1 MITFKKVKDA
11 YGWMSNMSPHAIDG
25 YPTAE
30 HLFQCLRF
38 GDNAIRDEIIA
49 CKSPMGA
56 KMIAKKHADKMI
68 VEPRSRADIAQMKQ
82 VLRLKLKRH
91 PHLIKELLDTGDH
104 ELVEDVTARPNESG
118 LFWGKAQV
126 AEGAWLGMN
135 VLGNAWMDLRA
146 ACKAGKEHAEEWL

>member
-1 MITFKKVKDA
+1 
-11 YGWMSNMSPHAIDG
+11 MSPHPIDG

-38 GDNAIRDEIIA
+38 DDRMVRDEIIA

-56 KMIAKKHADKMI
+56 KMIAKKYADKMI
-68 VEPRSRADIAQMKQ
+68 VVPRSMADIGQMKS

-91 PHLIKELLDTGDH
+91 PNLIKELLDTGD
-104 ELVEDVTARPNESG
+104 ELLVEDVTARPNESG
-118 LFWGKAQV
+118 LFWGMAKQSERV
-126 AEGAWLGMN
+126 WMGLN

-146 ACKAGKEHAEEWL
+146 ACKAGKEHAAEWL